1 MPTDEAITPEGV
13 ESRFAERG
21 FVTTGEVAMAGAMRR
36 LEGQTD
42 EFFSRRFLLPR
53 PLLQA
58 ITSEAPVRELVRRV

>member
-13 ESRFAERG
+13 ESRFAEGG
-21 FVTTGEVAMAGAMRR
+21 FVTTGEVA
-36 LEGQTD
+36 T
-42 EFFSRRFLLPR
+42 